1 MTTLEQLG
9 TVIDTDVLI
18 VGGGVGGLAAAVA
31 AKEKAPDAEVLVVE
45 RATSGWAG
53 QANKGAGIWWYLA
66 PEDDVDTFVD
76 YHVKKIGIYLED
88 QELLAEFGAQSLDT
102 LERMDGWTSRF
113 QRRED
118 GQFIHKR
125 FKPDLPWSLTGAD
138 LDFMQPLR
146 LRARKLGVRFVDKT
160 SIVDL
165 LTDGGRVAGAVGFSL
180 LDGSCLVVKAKSVVI
195 ATGGQSYRL
204 FGMWSCQ
211 RGDGLG
217 MAWRAGAEMR
227 NAEWGP
233 FLQLAGK
240 KGKEPVIGAED
251 ALYNAW
257 GEKLSRRFGDDVK
270 PDVFAEVGVTW
281 YQEMLA
287 GNGPLLTFHPENWML
302 HNTSEDVEGG
312 TVWDRP
318 HAVKFWRTLL
328 DKVISA
334 DVPGPFLE
342 VFPAVLGELS
352 PIKVDHQ
359 MATTVPGLHA
369 CGNSCYNGSNL
380 PGAVP
385 ASPGRMRGAGLYG
398 ATWMGIR
405 AGEAAVGYAGAAAEP
420 QIDAAQAEALRA
432 EMLAP
437 LGRSDGVAAMDLVHA
452 VQEAINPLGYSVY
465 KSEERMNEALQMV
478 LAVKERLPQVAAADP
493 HHLVSCNDA
502 RNMALSAEL
511 FYRTALTRKES
522 RGWFIREDY
531 PERDDATWL
540 KWINAAPADGGEMR
554 IWTEDVPI
562 DEYPVKP

>member
-1 MTTLEQLG
+1 M
-9 TVIDTDVLI
+9 
-18 VGGGVGGLAAAVA
+18 A

-66 PEDDVDTFVD
+66 PEDDVDAFVD
-76 YHVKKIGIYLED
+76 YHVKNIGIYMED
-88 QELLAEFGAQSLDT
+88 QALLAEFGAQSLET
-102 LERMDGWTSRF
+102 LERMDGWTGRF

-125 FKPDLPWSLTGAD
+125 FKPSLPWSLTGAD

-146 LRARKLGVRFVDKT
+146 RQARKLGVKFVDKT

-165 LTDGGRVAGAVGFSL
+165 LTDGGRVAGAIGFSL
-180 LDGSCLVVKAKSVVI
+180 LDGSCLVVQAKSVII

-257 GEKLSRRFGDDVK
+257 GEKLSRRFGDNVK

-281 YQEMLA
+281 YQEMRA
-287 GNGPLLTFHPENWML
+287 GNGPLLSFHPENWML

-352 PIKVDHQ
+352 PIKVDHR
-359 MATTVPGLHA
+359 MATTVPGLYA

-405 AGEAAVGYAGAAAEP
+405 AGEAAAGYAGAAAES
-420 QIDAAQAEALRA
+420 QVDAAQAEALRA

-437 LGRSDGVAAMDLVHA
+437 LERRDGVPAMDLVHA

-478 LAVKERLPQVAAADP
+478 LAVKQRLPQVTAADP
-493 HHLVSCNDA
+493 HHLVSVQRRAQHGAQRRAVLPHGAHAQGIA
-502 RNMALSAEL
+502 RLVHP
-511 FYRTALTRKES
+511 
-522 RGWFIREDY
+522 RGL
-531 PERDDATWL
+531 PCT
-540 KWINAAPADGGEMR
+540 
-554 IWTEDVPI
+554 
-562 DEYPVKP
+562 